1 MRFFFKKSTRK
12 FVGDELGDVF
22 LEEGLD
28 AEGKGLVLLLYG
40 GNVFLHLEKKK
51 MLL

>member
-1 MRFFFKKSTRK
+1 MRFLSKESTRK

-22 LEEGLD
+22 LEESLD
-28 AEGKGLVLLLYG
+28 AEGKWLVLLLYG
-40 GNVFLHLEKKK
+40 GHVLLHLEKKK